1 MSSGGPFT
9 ILFSPASNVL
19 FHVGRCAALADELA
33 KRGHRTILAGVPRYL
48 RDPAVAEESSRF
60 VALPDFDPD
69 TGMELL
75 RSITRVPDQA
85 LVDRLV
91 DAETVTLQKIRPD
104 VVVTDFRPT
113 MTISARSC
121 GIPLVALLLSH
132 WMPGYA
138 ADPEWVPRT
147 YTLGLLARRLFGE
160 RIGRCIA
167 SPIFRQIIRH
177 KTGPFRA
184 AARARGQAAPS
195 MLWEYLQGDLNLL
208 SDTDLLDIPLPEATH
223 RVGPILWTP
232 NVALPHALLE
242 VEEGLPVVYVT
253 CGSTGNAELFSRIFE
268 ELADGPWQVV
278 VSTGGQVDPPR
289 SGLPANFIVE
299 RLVPGLAIMRIA
311 DLVVYHGGAGTF
323 QHALREGVP
332 GIVIATHWDQEYT
345 GYVCEREG
353 LGVFLTLREV
363 LSHRGR
369 LRDVTAQTLADR
381 AAYRARLSSV
391 RDDAFQTD
399 GTKAAADH
407 IEAFLRARAC

>member
-1 MSSGGPFT
+1 MSRSGPFT

-19 FHVGRCAALADELA
+19 FHVGRCTALAHELA

-48 RDPAVAEESSRF
+48 RDPAVADESSRF

-69 TGMELL
+69 KGMDLL
-75 RSITRVPDQA
+75 RSITRVPDQS
-85 LVDRLV
+85 LVDALV
-91 DAETVTLQKIRPD
+91 DAEIEALREVRPD

-121 GIPLVALLLSH
+121 GLPLVALLLSH

-138 ADPEWVPRT
+138 ADPEWIPRT
-147 YTLGLLARRLFGE
+147 YAPGLLARKLLGE
-160 RIGRCIA
+160 RIGRRIS
-167 SPIFRQIIRH
+167 SPIFRQIIRR

-184 AARARGQAAPS
+184 AARARGQAAPP
-195 MLWEYLQGDLNLL
+195 MLWDYLQGDLNLL
-208 SDTDLLDIPLPEATH
+208 SDAGLSDFPLPEATH
-223 RVGPILWTP
+223 RVGPILWAP
-232 NVALPHALLE
+232 NVALPRALLA

-278 VSTGGQVDPPR
+278 VSTGGQVAPPR

-353 LGVFLTLREV
+353 LGAFLTLREV
-363 LSHRGR
+363 LAHRGR
-369 LRDVTAQTLADR
+369 LREVTAQTLADR
-381 AAYRARLSSV
+381 AAYHARLLQV
-391 RDDAFQTD
+391 RDAAFHTD
-399 GTKAAADH
+399 GTKVAADH
-407 IEAFLRARAC
+407 IEAFLRARAS